1 MPPKTLINTYIELL
15 TRGERINT
23 ATLRRKN
30 SRSPLIPTQ
39 ELFGQYA
46 TWYRDI
52 TGYFDVLGEEAGYL
66 LHRFELTFI
75 PADTTDRQFYH
86 YTNKQLS
93 NEVDKLRRD
102 VNLLKK
108 AIRDSRP
115 FVEEQ
120 VSTSDTSISI
130 KRSDYSL
137 RFNTLTGEVVLNK
150 LKTHMPVGQKKY
162 TTLKCIVTGPGHKAT
177 YSELYK
183 ELGLEKHLEKE
194 RRVHDIIR
202 EVKTHLKILPKKD
215 ALNPNIFKSI
225 PGDGYALK

>member
-52 TGYFDVLGEEAGYL
+52 TEYFDVLGEEAGYL

-115 FVEEQ
+115 FVEERT
-120 VSTSDTSISI
+120 STSDTTINI
-130 KRSDYSL
+130 KRSGYL
-137 RFNTLTGEVVLNK
+137 LHFNTLTGEVVLNK

-177 YSELYK
+177 YTELYK
-183 ELGLEKHLEKE
+183 ELSLEKNLEKE
-194 RRVHDIIR
+194 RRVHDIVR
-202 EVKTHLKILPKKD
+202 EVKMQLQILPKNK
-215 ALNPNIFKSI
+215 AVNPDIFI
-225 PGDGYALK
+225 NLQNDGYMLK

>member
-1 MPPKTLINTYIELL
+1 MPPKNLISTYIELL
-15 TRGERINT
+15 SRGEHISN

-30 SRSPLIPTQ
+30 SRSPLIPTSV
-39 ELFGQYA
+39 LFEQYA
-46 TWYRDI
+46 TWYRDVA
-52 TGYFDVLGEEAGYL
+52 GYFDALGEEASYL
-66 LHRFELTFI
+66 IHRFELTFI

-93 NEVDKLRRD
+93 NEVDKLRHD
-102 VNLLKK
+102 VSLLKK

-115 FVEEQ
+115 FVEKQ

-130 KRSDYSL
+130 KRGGYSL

-162 TTLKCIVTGPGHKAT
+162 TALKCIVTGPGHKAT

-202 EVKTHLKILPKKD
+202 EVKTHLKILPIKN
-215 ALNPNIFKSI
+215 ALNPNIIKSI